1 MYFFLICRGEA
12 QTREL
17 YVTIIYFLSD
27 VELQRFYSLCYSF
40 EEKSNLIFQKSNQV
54 FKKVIKF
61 SKR

>member
-17 YVTIIYFLSD
+17 YVTVIYFLSD

-40 EEKSNLIFQKSNQV
+40 E
-54 FKKVIKF
+54 KK
-61 SKR
+61 